1 MPYLER
7 DGAKLFFED
16 NGQPGDTRTAILWT
30 HGFSAGTGMWRG
42 QVDKFGDRFRMI
54 RWDMRGHGR
63 SETPDDSSCFSQD
76 LTVADMAALLDHL
89 GVERAI
95 IAGHSLGGF
104 MTLRFQATHPDRVI
118 GLILQGT
125 GPGFRN
131 AEAREKWNENARAR
145 ADKIETGGLAVLSG
159 GAEVGESHQGSAKG
173 LANAARGMLTH
184 VDAKVIDNLSNIDV
198 PTIILV
204 GANDANFIGAGE
216 YMNKKVKDTMHFV
229 IADAGHGCNVE
240 QPEQVNSALAEFFK
254 KF

>member
-1 MPYLER
+1 
-7 DGAKLFFED
+7 
-16 NGQPGDTRTAILWT
+16 
-30 HGFSAGTGMWRG
+30 
-42 QVDKFGDRFRMI
+42 MI

-104 MTLRFQATHPDRVI
+104 MTLRFQATYPDRVI

-131 AEAREKWNENARAR
+131 ADAREKC
-145 ADKIETGGLAVLSG
+145 GHAVLSG

-198 PTIILV
+198 PTIIIV

-240 QPEQVNSALAEFFK
+240 QPEQVNNALAEFFE